1 MKKTYVGALSIML
14 AAFLW
19 AFDGVVLTP
28 WIMKLGLFDVPIFVF
43 MLHAVGSL
51 FLSYFFITKRQ
62 ELKQLDWK
70 DWGAFVLVGIFGGA
84 LGTMG
89 IVGAIIFV
97 HSHHLNISVVL
108 LLQKLQPIFA
118 ILLAIIILKE
128 RPHIKFYLLALIAL
142 IGSYFL
148 TFGFGSPDFSAG
160 GMLVPALLALLAAF
174 SFGSSTVFSKR
185 AIEKVSHGTGTML
198 RFYITTLVMLV
209 IISFI
214 SILKFTG
221 VEMSY
226 AGFAGFSI
234 IGWKLIGA
242 FVVVAL
248 TTGIF
253 GIFIY
258 YYGLKR
264 VMATRSTI
272 YEMAF
277 PVSAIVLEWLIH
289 DKLLSI
295 GQWFGTI
302 VLLGA
307 IILITRLNN
316 GYENRDRRITS
327 Q

>member
-28 WIMKLGLFDVPIFVF
+28 WIMKLGLYDVPIFVF

-62 ELKQLDWK
+62 ELKKLDWK
-70 DWGAFVLVGIFGGA
+70 DWGAFVLVGVFGGA

-118 ILLAIIILKE
+118 ILLAILILKE
-128 RPHIKFYLLALIAL
+128 RPKIQFYVLAAFAL
-142 IGSYFL
+142 VGSYFL
-148 TFGFGSPDFSAG
+148 TFGFGMPDLSAG
-160 GMLVPALLALLAAF
+160 GMLIPALLALLAAF

-185 AIEKVSHGTGTML
+185 AITKVSHGTGTML
-198 RFYITTLVMLV
+198 RFYITTLVMIV
-209 IISFI
+209 IIAAVSL
-214 SILKFTG
+214 LKAFG
-221 VEMSY
+221 MEISY
-226 AGFAGFSI
+226 AGFGGFSI
-234 IGWKLIGA
+234 VGWKLIGA

-264 VMATRSTI
+264 IMASRSTI
-272 YEMAF
+272 YELMF
-277 PVSAIVLEWLIH
+277 PVSSIFLEWLIH
-289 DKLLSI
+289 DKTLNI

-302 VLLGA
+302 VLFTAMIFIARLSKSYEKNSE
-307 IILITRLNN
+307 II
-316 GYENRDRRITS
+316 
-327 Q
+327 

>member
-1 MKKTYVGALSIML
+1 
-14 AAFLW
+14 
-19 AFDGVVLTP
+19 
-28 WIMKLGLFDVPIFVF
+28 
-43 MLHAVGSL
+43 
-51 FLSYFFITKRQ
+51 
-62 ELKQLDWK
+62 
-70 DWGAFVLVGIFGGA
+70 
-84 LGTMG
+84 
-89 IVGAIIFV
+89 
-97 HSHHLNISVVL
+97 
-108 LLQKLQPIFA
+108 
-118 ILLAIIILKE
+118 
-128 RPHIKFYLLALIAL
+128 
-142 IGSYFL
+142 
-148 TFGFGSPDFSAG
+148 
-160 GMLVPALLALLAAF
+160 
-174 SFGSSTVFSKR
+174 
-185 AIEKVSHGTGTML
+185 
-198 RFYITTLVMLV
+198 
-209 IISFI
+209 
-214 SILKFTG
+214 
-221 VEMSY
+221 MSY